1 MSWLTR
7 EILQRKHSTPAWLLQ
22 SARPLSPVTFPGSW
36 SGKFSETASCAYYL
50 FTKTTGKEAEHQTEA
65 GDPLLCS
72 TFPNVSF
79 HQDTASGASFPWVPL
94 SFSFFLIL
102 KNLQNIFSDMN
113 MERGTNYPK
122 PNFFFMEE
130 LKVFLEMYFGCTF
143 CAELYLLF
151 AMALR
156 RKSTENL
163 LPKQWL

>member
-7 EILQRKHSTPAWLLQ
+7 EIIQRKHSTPAWLLQ

-65 GDPLLCS
+65 GDPLVCS

-79 HQDTASGASFPWVPL
+79 HQDTATGASFPWVPL

-122 PNFFFMEE
+122 PNFFFYGRTQSVSWD
-130 LKVFLEMYFGCTF
+130 VFWVHI
-143 CAELYLLF
+143 
-151 AMALR
+151 LR
-156 RKSTENL
+156 RAVFAFCNGTEEKIN
-163 LPKQWL
+163 WEFTA